1 LLAEEEIEEAKDTSF
16 STYIGKLI
24 LAKADFIMESWQVAT
39 ALYNMAR
46 FTTDKNVKKSL
57 RKSAEC
63 VVINFVEEINK
74 TIAFSEKERDQKLLE
89 ETKTHSVTISEY

>member
-1 LLAEEEIEEAKDTSF
+1 MAEEEIEEAKETSF
-16 STYIGKLI
+16 SIYIGKLI

-63 VVINFVEEINK
+63 VIINFVEEIDK
-74 TIAFSEKERDQKLLE
+74 TIASYEKERDRKLLE